1 MNKNM
6 LYRNIPK
13 VDVLL
18 ENETVRKMIDHYSRD
33 TVMEAIHI
41 ELDKLREFIGRCEE
55 EVGEGR
61 YRIRVLFPVE
71 RIWQKRFSGRRI
83 SSCCL
88 RILR

>member
-55 EVGEGR
+55 EEREGADR
-61 YRIRVLFPVE
+61 AAACAY
-71 RIWQKRFSGRRI
+71 
-83 SSCCL
+83 
-88 RILR
+88 